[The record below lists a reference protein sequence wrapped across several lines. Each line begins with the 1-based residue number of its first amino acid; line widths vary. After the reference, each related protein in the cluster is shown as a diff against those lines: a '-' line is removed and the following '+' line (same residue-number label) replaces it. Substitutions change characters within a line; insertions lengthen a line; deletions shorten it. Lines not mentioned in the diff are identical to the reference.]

1 MQIDSD
7 FWRGRRVLVTGHT
20 GFKGAWLS
28 IWLARLGARV
38 YGLALDPPTDP
49 SLFAEAR
56 VAELLEHHLGDVRD
70 ERDVREAFAAAAPEV
85 VVHLAAQPLVR
96 RSYAEPAQ
104 TFDVNVRG
112 TVNVLDAVRRC
123 GTPAA
128 LVVTSDKVYSL
139 DGPPRALREDD
150 PLGGADPYSA
160 SKAAAE
166 IVSAGYRS
174 AFDLPVAT
182 ARAGNVL
189 GGGDWSADRLLP
201 DAARAALTKDTLVV
215 RNPGAVRPWQHVLA
229 PLSGYLM
236 IAERLAAELPCDPA
250 LNLGPAD
257 GRELTVRA
265 MLERAAGLW
274 DGRLTVDERPEA
286 AGREA
291 PFLALDSSRARALL
305 GWEVPWDTDRA
316 LVETVAWY
324 RGRERGDDPRALCE
338 AQLEQFCQDGAASP
352 TH

>member
-1 MQIDSD
+1 VQIDLD
-7 FWRGRRVLVTGHT
+7 FWRGRRVLLTGHT
-20 GFKGAWLS
+20 GFKGAWLA
-28 IWLARLGARV
+28 IWLAQIGARIH
-38 YGLALDPPTDP
+38 GLALEPPTDP

-56 VAELLEHHLGDVRD
+56 VAELLEHRIGDVRD
-70 ERDVREAFAAAAPEV
+70 ERDVREAFAAAAPDV
-85 VVHLAAQPLVR
+85 VIHMAAQPLVR
-96 RSYAEPAQ
+96 HSFAEPAA

-112 TVNVLDAVRRC
+112 TVNVLEAVRRH

-139 DGPPRALREDD
+139 AGPPRALREGD

-166 IVSAGYRS
+166 IVTAGYRG

-189 GGGDWSADRLLP
+189 GGGDWSADRLLA
-201 DAARAALTKDTLVV
+201 DAARAALANAAIVV

-229 PLSGYLM
+229 PLAGYLM
-236 IAERLAAELPCDPA
+236 ISERLAAGLPCDPA

-257 GRELTVRA
+257 GELTVRA
-265 MLERAAGLW
+265 VLERVAALW
-274 DGRLTVDERPEA
+274 GGRLTVEEQPEP

-291 PFLALDSSRARALL
+291 PYLALDSSRARELL
-305 GWEVPWDTDRA
+305 GWRVPWDTDRS

-324 RGRERGDDPRALCE
+324 RGRETGDDPRALCDAQVE
-338 AQLEQFCQDGAASP
+338 AFGAEAARQP
-352 TH
+352 GG